1 MVKIFNPQCLLALIA
16 TIAVHGAAFAQN
28 YPDKPVRVIVPA
40 PAGGALDVVVRHFMQ
55 KLGETLAVQFVVDNR
70 GGGNGSIGAELVSRA
85 AADGYTLLFASSSVL
100 SINPHLG
107 AKTTYQVLKSFAPV
121 ILIGYSPNVLV
132 VHPSLPAANVKQLIA
147 IAKANPGA
155 LSFASNGAGSLSH
168 LTGALFMQQAGVNML
183 HVPYRGAAPAVID
196 TVAGQVS
203 MLFAAYGS
211 VSGQMQSG
219 KLKALAVTS
228 SKRISA
234 APTLP
239 TIAESALPG
248 FDSTQWWAVYGPAGM
263 SADTVN
269 RLNRELNAIL
279 ATADTR
285 KRLAADGA
293 DPAGGTPADL
303 AAHHKADYERWQK
316 VIQDAGIKGE

>member
-107 AKTTYQVLKSFAPV
+107 AKTSYQVLKSFAPV